1 MKKIFL
7 VAMGTFAITLMA
19 QAQPGNFQRRTVEER
34 VATVHAKMDS
44 AFKLD
49 AAKLTLVDSAFA
61 DYYRAQDAK
70 RQELMSGGNPP
81 DRETMMTEMTK
92 LSDARDAKLKGIL
105 TEDQYKAWKEQLE
118 PAMRPQRQRNN
129 R

>member
-19 QAQPGNFQRRTVEER
+19 QAQTGNFQRRTVEER
-34 VATVHAKMDS
+34 VATVHAKLDS
-44 AFKLD
+44 AFKLE

-70 RQELMSGGNPP
+70 RQELMSGGTPP

-105 TEDQYKAWKEQLE
+105 TEDQYKIWKEQLE